1 MCYYFKRS
9 KKGMCLFMELIN
21 AINERRSI
29 RKYAP
34 CVVKR
39 EEIEELVACAQKAP
53 SWKNSQTARFYVALS
68 DEARD
73 AVRQRLASFN
83 RERTENVGAFIV
95 TTAVHGISGYMG
107 DGSSTHLGNGFECFD
122 NGLAVENLLLKAQE
136 MGYGTL
142 IMGLYKEGMIREL
155 FSIPEN
161 ECIVAVIALGKADTC
176 PDMPERNELDTV
188 LKVF

>member
-1 MCYYFKRS
+1 
-9 KKGMCLFMELIN
+9 MELKN
-21 AINERRSI
+21 AIFGRRSI

-39 EEIEELVACAQKAP
+39 EEIEELVACAQAAP

-68 DEARD
+68 DEAR
-73 AVRQRLASFN
+73 ASVRDGLASFN

-95 TTAVHGISGYMG
+95 TTVVHGISGYMG
-107 DGSSTHLGNGFECFD
+107 DGSCTHLGNGFECFD
-122 NGLAVENLLLKAQE
+122 NGLAVQNLLLRAHE

-142 IMGLYKEGMIREL
+142 IMGLYKENKLREIL
-155 FSIPEN
+155 GIPDLEN
-161 ECIVAVIALGKADTC
+161 IVTVIALGKADVS
-176 PDMPERNELDTV
+176 PEMPERNEIKDI

>member
-1 MCYYFKRS
+1 MLTIYLIKERA
-9 KKGMCLFMELIN
+9 MELKN
-21 AINERRSI
+21 AIFGRRSI

-39 EEIEELVACAQKAP
+39 EEIEELVAFAQAAP

-68 DEARD
+68 DEAR
-73 AVRQRLASFN
+73 ASVRNGLASFN

-95 TTAVHGISGYMG
+95 TTLEHGVSGYMG
-107 DGSSTHLGNGFECFD
+107 DGSCTHLGNGFECFD
-122 NGLAVENLLLKAQE
+122 NGLAVQNMLLRAYE

-142 IMGLYKEGMIREL
+142 IMGLYKENKLREFL
-155 FSIPEN
+155 GIPEGEN
-161 ECIVAVIALGKADTC
+161 IVAVIALGKADTD
-176 PDMPERNELDTV
+176 PEMPERNEIEKV

>member
-1 MCYYFKRS
+1 
-9 KKGMCLFMELIN
+9 MELIN
-21 AINERRSI
+21 AINGRRSI

-34 CVVKR
+34 CVVKT
-39 EEIEELVACAQKAP
+39 EEIEELVRCAQMAP

-68 DEARD
+68 EDARQG
-73 AVRQRLASFN
+73 VRERLASFN

-95 TTAVHGISGYMG
+95 TTVVHGVSGYMG

-142 IMGLYKEGMIREL
+142 IMGLYKEAEL
-155 FSIPEN
+155 RRFLSVPDGES
-161 ECIVAVIALGKADTC
+161 IVAVIALGKADVQ
-176 PDMPERNELDTV
+176 PDAPERNETDKV
-188 LKVF
+188 LKIF

>member
-1 MCYYFKRS
+1 
-9 KKGMCLFMELIN
+9 MELIN
-21 AINERRSI
+21 AITERRSI

-34 CVVKR
+34 CTVSR
-39 EEIEELVACAQKAP
+39 EEIEEMISCAQKAP

-68 DEARD
+68 DEAK
-73 AVRQRLASFN
+73 AGVRERLASFN

-95 TTAVHGISGYMG
+95 TTVEHGISGYMG

-142 IMGLYKEGMIREL
+142 IMGLYKEPLLREL
-155 FSIPEN
+155 FSIPESEN
-161 ECIVAVIALGKADTC
+161 IVVVIALGKADTD
-176 PDMPERNELDTV
+176 PEMPERYSLDKV
-188 LKVF
+188 LKIF